1 MIRENVL
8 ISAAIQTGLLNETV
22 IAEYKLAARR
32 QRVDLLELLSYKLR
46 FSISDLYRAYA
57 QTQGIRY
64 LNPDEIKVD
73 PILLRKLSPSLIER
87 RLILPLMPLDE
98 NALLLVDNP
107 DDLAGIAQSKRLLPD
122 DIEICMTD
130 PRLLKQL
137 INKVLQSVDEVEEEE
152 EFDPVYHLDAMIK
165 EAYLSHASD
174 IHFEPAKEQFHIRL
188 RVDGCLQAY
197 AQFFTPEHGIA
208 LMSRM
213 KVITGMDI
221 SEQRMPQDGGMTFKI
236 DNQISFDIRAAT
248 VPVKFGERA
257 TLRLLGSDS
266 EALSLETIGFSEKS
280 LARFAEAIKRPHGM
294 ILITG
299 PTGSGK
305 STTLYSALQQIASK
319 EINVLTVEDPVEY
332 VMDGISQVQVGTKV
346 TFASALRSFLR
357 HDPDVIMVGEI
368 RDGETANI
376 AMKAS
381 LTGHMVFSTLH
392 TNSAVSTISRLKD
405 IGVEPFLIGS
415 TVVCII
421 AQRLVRRLCAAC
433 KQAVELTP
441 DDRRVLNLNN
451 DIPCEN
457 NNNSDTKIYQA
468 KGCANCHNTGYKGRI
483 ALFET
488 LWIDDVLGEL
498 IGSGVSDQVILKHA
512 KDFTSLAQDCSEKI
526 LAGSTSLSE
535 FKRLSLSH
543 GMLAQ
548 EIREQMNENSVI
560 NAEVTS

>member
-8 ISAAIQTGLLNETV
+8 INAAMQTGLLNDTV
-22 IAEYKLAARR
+22 VAECKLLARR

-57 QTQGIRY
+57 QTQSIRY
-64 LNPDEIKVD
+64 LTPDEIKVD
-73 PILLRKLSPSLIER
+73 PILLRKLSPSLVAR
-87 RLILPLMPLDE
+87 RLILPLMPLAG

-107 DDLAGIAQSKRLLPD
+107 EDLASIAQCKRLLPK
-122 DIEICMTD
+122 DIEICITD

-137 INKVLQSVDEVEEEE
+137 ITKVNQSNVEVEVEV
-152 EFDPVYHLDAMIK
+152 EFDPVFQLDEMIK
-165 EAYLSHASD
+165 EAYLSQASD

-197 AQFFTPEHGIA
+197 AQFFTTAQGIA

-236 DNQISFDIRAAT
+236 DNQISFEIRAAT

-257 TLRLLGSDS
+257 TLRLLSSDN
-266 EALSLETIGFSEKS
+266 EALSLETIGFSETS
-280 LARFAEAIKRPHGM
+280 LARFEQAIKRPHGM

-305 STTLYSALQQIASK
+305 STTLYSALQQIVSK

-332 VMDGISQVQVGTKV
+332 VMEGISQVQVGTKV
-346 TFASALRSFLR
+346 SFASALRSFLR

-415 TVVCII
+415 TVVCVI
-421 AQRLVRRLCAAC
+421 AQRLVRRLCATC
-433 KQAVELTP
+433 KEAVPLTA
-441 DDRRVLNLNN
+441 DDRRLLNLDNN
-451 DIPCEN
+451 IDSNIDKN
-457 NNNSDTKIYQA
+457 IDKNIYQA
-468 KGCANCHNTGYKGRI
+468 KGCATCRGSGFKGRI

-488 LWIDDVLGEL
+488 LWIDDALGEL
-498 IGSGVSDQVILKHA
+498 IGSGVSEQVILRHA
-512 KDFTSLAQDCSEKI
+512 KDFISLAQDCTEKI
-526 LAGSTSLSE
+526 LAGATSLSE

-543 GMLAQ
+543 GVLTK
-548 EIREQMNENSVI
+548 EVREQI
-560 NAEVTS
+560 NQSHPINHEVTS

>member
-1 MIRENVL
+1 MLRENVL
-8 ISAAIQTGLLNETV
+8 INAAIQTGLLNDAV
-22 IAEYKLAARR
+22 IAEYKLVARR

-64 LNPDEIKVD
+64 LTPDEIKVD

-87 RLILPLMPLDE
+87 RLILPLMPLAE
-98 NALLLVDNP
+98 NALLLVENP
-107 DDLAGIAQSKRLLPD
+107 DDLAGIAQSKRLLPN

-137 INKVLQSVDEVEEEE
+137 ISKVIQSVDEVEVED
-152 EFDPVYHLDAMIK
+152 EFDSVFHLDEMIK

-174 IHFEPAKEQFHIRL
+174 IHFEPTKEQFHIRL

-197 AQFFTPEHGIA
+197 AQFFSAEQGIA

-213 KVITGMDI
+213 KVLTGMDI

-236 DNQISFDIRAAT
+236 DNQISFEIRAAT
-248 VPVKFGERA
+248 IPVKFGERA

-266 EALSLETIGFSEKS
+266 EALSLETIGFSDKS
-280 LARFAEAIKRPHGM
+280 LARFAKAIKRPHGM

-305 STTLYSALQQIASK
+305 STTLYSALQQIVSK

-332 VMDGISQVQVGTKV
+332 VMEGISQVQVGTKV
-346 TFASALRSFLR
+346 SFASALRSFLR

-405 IGVEPFLIGS
+405 IGVEPFLIG
-415 TVVCII
+415 TTLVCVI
-421 AQRLVRRLCAAC
+421 AQRLVRRLCASC
-433 KQAVELTP
+433 KQPVALTAK
-441 DDRRVLNLNN
+441 DRRLLNLDDSVDVN
-451 DIPCEN
+451 IF
-457 NNNSDTKIYQA
+457 QA
-468 KGCANCHNTGYKGRI
+468 NGCATCHDTGFKGRI

-498 IGSGVSDQVILKHA
+498 IGRGVSEQVILKHA
-512 KDFTSLAQDCSEKI
+512 KDFTSLAQDCTDKI
-526 LAGSTSLSE
+526 LVGATSMSE

-543 GMLAQ
+543 GVLAN
-548 EIREQMNENSVI
+548 EIKVQVNEHNTLK
-560 NAEVTS
+560 AEVIS

>member
-1 MIRENVL
+1 MLRENVL
-8 ISAAIQTGLLNETV
+8 INAAIQTGLLNDAV
-22 IAEYKLAARR
+22 IAEYKLVARR

-64 LNPDEIKVD
+64 LTPDEIKVD

-87 RLILPLMPLDE
+87 RLILPLMPLAE
-98 NALLLVDNP
+98 NALLLVENP
-107 DDLAGIAQSKRLLPD
+107 DDLAGIAQSKRLLPN

-137 INKVLQSVDEVEEEE
+137 ISKVIQSVDEVEAEA
-152 EFDPVYHLDAMIK
+152 EFDSVFHLDEMIK

-174 IHFEPAKEQFHIRL
+174 IHFEPTKEQFYIRL

-197 AQFFTPEHGIA
+197 AQFFSAEQGIA

-213 KVITGMDI
+213 KVLTGMDI

-236 DNQISFDIRAAT
+236 DNQISFEIRAAT
-248 VPVKFGERA
+248 IPVKFGERA

-266 EALSLETIGFSEKS
+266 EALSLETIGFSDKS
-280 LARFAEAIKRPHGM
+280 LARFAKAIKRPHGM

-305 STTLYSALQQIASK
+305 STTLYSALQQIVSK

-332 VMDGISQVQVGTKV
+332 VMEGISQVQVGTKV
-346 TFASALRSFLR
+346 SFASALRSFLR

-405 IGVEPFLIGS
+405 IGVEPFLIG
-415 TVVCII
+415 TTLVCVI
-421 AQRLVRRLCAAC
+421 AQRLVRRLCASC
-433 KQAVELTP
+433 KQPVALTAK
-441 DDRRVLNLNN
+441 DRRLLNLDDSVDVN
-451 DIPCEN
+451 IF
-457 NNNSDTKIYQA
+457 QA
-468 KGCANCHNTGYKGRI
+468 NGCATCHDTGFKGRI

-498 IGSGVSDQVILKHA
+498 IGRGVSEQVILKHA
-512 KDFTSLAQDCSEKI
+512 QDFTSLAQDCTEKI
-526 LAGSTSLSE
+526 LAGATSMSE

-543 GMLAQ
+543 GVLAN
-548 EIREQMNENSVI
+548 EIKVQVNEHNTLK
-560 NAEVTS
+560 AEVIS

>member
-1 MIRENVL
+1 MLRENVL
-8 ISAAIQTGLLNETV
+8 INAAIQTGLLNDAV
-22 IAEYKLAARR
+22 IAEYKLVARR

-64 LNPDEIKVD
+64 LTPDEIKVD

-87 RLILPLMPLDE
+87 RLILPLMPLAE
-98 NALLLVDNP
+98 NALLLVENP
-107 DDLAGIAQSKRLLPD
+107 DDLAGIAQSKRLLPN

-137 INKVLQSVDEVEEEE
+137 ISKVIQSVDEVEAEA
-152 EFDPVYHLDAMIK
+152 EFDSVFHLDEMIK

-174 IHFEPAKEQFHIRL
+174 IHFEPTKEQFHIRL

-197 AQFFTPEHGIA
+197 AQFFSAEQGIA

-213 KVITGMDI
+213 KVLTGMDI

-236 DNQISFDIRAAT
+236 DNQISFEIRAAT
-248 VPVKFGERA
+248 IPVKFGERA

-266 EALSLETIGFSEKS
+266 EALSLETIGFSDKS
-280 LARFAEAIKRPHGM
+280 LARFAKAIKRPHGM

-305 STTLYSALQQIASK
+305 STTLYSALQQIVSK

-332 VMDGISQVQVGTKV
+332 VMEGISQVQVGTKV
-346 TFASALRSFLR
+346 SFASALRSFLR

-405 IGVEPFLIGS
+405 IGVEPFLIG
-415 TVVCII
+415 TTLVCVI
-421 AQRLVRRLCAAC
+421 AQRLVRRLCASC
-433 KQAVELTP
+433 KQPVALTAK
-441 DDRRVLNLNN
+441 DRRLLNLDDSVDVN
-451 DIPCEN
+451 IF
-457 NNNSDTKIYQA
+457 QA
-468 KGCANCHNTGYKGRI
+468 NGCATCHDTGFKGRI

-498 IGSGVSDQVILKHA
+498 IGRGVSEQVILKHA
-512 KDFTSLAQDCSEKI
+512 QDFTSLAQDCTEKI
-526 LAGSTSLSE
+526 LAGATSMSE

-543 GMLAQ
+543 GVLAN
-548 EIREQMNENSVI
+548 EIKVQVNEHNTLK
-560 NAEVTS
+560 AEVIS

>member
-8 ISAAIQTGLLNETV
+8 INAAIQTGLLNDAV
-22 IAEYKLAARR
+22 IAEYKLLARR

-64 LNPDEIKVD
+64 LTPDEIKVD
-73 PILLRKLSPSLIER
+73 PILLRKLSPSLIAR
-87 RLILPLMPLDE
+87 RLILPLMPLAE

-107 DDLAGIAQSKRLLPD
+107 DDLAGIAQSKRLLPK

-137 INKVLQSVDEVEEEE
+137 ITKVNQSNVDVEVEE
-152 EFDPVYHLDAMIK
+152 EFDPVFQLDEMIK

-197 AQFFTPEHGIA
+197 AQFFTTGQGIA

-213 KVITGMDI
+213 KVLTGMDI

-236 DNQISFDIRAAT
+236 DNQISFEIRAAT

-257 TLRLLGSDS
+257 TLRLLSSNS
-266 EALSLETIGFSEKS
+266 EALSLETIGFSESS
-280 LARFAEAIKRPHGM
+280 LARFEQAIKRPHGM
-294 ILITG
+294 VLITG

-305 STTLYSALQQIASK
+305 STTLYSALQQIVSK

-332 VMDGISQVQVGTKV
+332 VMEGISQVQVGTKV
-346 TFASALRSFLR
+346 SFASALRSFLR

-415 TVVCII
+415 TVVCVI
-421 AQRLVRRLCAAC
+421 AQRLVRRLCATC
-433 KQAVELTP
+433 KETVALTA
-441 DDRRVLNLNN
+441 DNRRLLNL
-451 DIPCEN
+451 DDKID
-457 NNNSDTKIYQA
+457 NSIYEA
-468 KGCANCHNTGYKGRI
+468 KGCATCHGSGFKGRI

-488 LWIDDVLGEL
+488 LWVDDALGEL
-498 IGSGVSDQVILKHA
+498 IASGVSEQVILRHA
-512 KDFTSLAQDCSEKI
+512 KDFISLAQDCTEKI
-526 LAGSTSLSE
+526 LAGATSLSE

-543 GMLAQ
+543 GVLAK
-548 EIREQMNENSVI
+548 EAKEQI
-560 NAEVTS
+560 NDNHPANHEVTS

>member
-8 ISAAIQTGLLNETV
+8 INAAIQTGLLNDAV
-22 IAEYKLAARR
+22 IAEYKLLARR

-64 LNPDEIKVD
+64 LTPDEIKVD
-73 PILLRKLSPSLIER
+73 PILLRKLSPSLIAK
-87 RLILPLMPLDE
+87 RLILPLMPLAE

-107 DDLAGIAQSKRLLPD
+107 DDLASIAQSKRLLPN

-137 INKVLQSVDEVEEEE
+137 IAKVNQNDVEIEE
-152 EFDPVYHLDAMIK
+152 EFDPVFHLDEMIK

-188 RVDGCLQAY
+188 RVDGFLQSY
-197 AQFFTPEHGIA
+197 AQFFTAEQGIA

-213 KVITGMDI
+213 KVLTGMDI

-236 DNQISFDIRAAT
+236 DNQISFEIRAAT

-257 TLRLLGSDS
+257 TLRLLSSNS
-266 EALSLETIGFSEKS
+266 EALSLETIGFSESS
-280 LARFAEAIKRPHGM
+280 LARFEQAIKRPHGM
-294 ILITG
+294 VLITG

-305 STTLYSALQQIASK
+305 STTLYSALQQIVSK

-332 VMDGISQVQVGTKV
+332 VMEGISQVQVGTKV
-346 TFASALRSFLR
+346 SFASALRSFLR

-415 TVVCII
+415 TVVCVI
-421 AQRLVRRLCAAC
+421 AQRLVRRLCATC
-433 KQAVELTP
+433 KVAVALTA
-441 DDRRVLNLNN
+441 DDRRLLNLDAKIDNN
-451 DIPCEN
+451 
-457 NNNSDTKIYQA
+457 IYEG
-468 KGCANCHNTGYKGRI
+468 KGCATCHGSGFKGRI

-498 IGSGVSDQVILKHA
+498 IGSGVSEQVILKHA
-512 KDFTSLAQDCSEKI
+512 KDFISLAQDCTDKI
-526 LAGSTSLSE
+526 LMGATSLSE

-543 GMLAQ
+543 GVLAR
-548 EIREQMNENSVI
+548 EIREQINDNHPVNHEVI
-560 NAEVTS
+560 S

>member
-8 ISAAIQTGLLNETV
+8 INAAIQTGLLNDAV
-22 IAEYKLAARR
+22 VAEYKLVARR

-64 LNPDEIKVD
+64 LTPNEIKVD
-73 PILLRKLSPSLIER
+73 PILLRKLSPSLITR
-87 RLILPLMPLDE
+87 RLILPLMPLAE

-107 DDLAGIAQSKRLLPD
+107 DDLASIAQSKRLLPK

-137 INKVLQSVDEVEEEE
+137 IAKVNQSNVEVEIEE
-152 EFDPVYHLDAMIK
+152 EFDPVFHLDEMIK

-188 RVDGCLQAY
+188 RVDGFLQAY
-197 AQFFTPEHGIA
+197 AQFFTTEQGIA

-213 KVITGMDI
+213 KVLTGMDI

-236 DNQISFDIRAAT
+236 DNQISFEIRAAT

-257 TLRLLGSDS
+257 TLRLLSSDS
-266 EALSLETIGFSEKS
+266 EALSLENIGFSEKS
-280 LARFAEAIKRPHGM
+280 LARFSQAIKRPHGM

-305 STTLYSALQQIASK
+305 STTLYSALQQIVSK

-332 VMDGISQVQVGTKV
+332 VMEGISQVQVGAKV
-346 TFASALRSFLR
+346 SFASALRSFLR

-405 IGVEPFLIGS
+405 IGIEPFLIGS
-415 TVVCII
+415 TVVCVI
-421 AQRLVRRLCAAC
+421 AQRLVRRLCVSCREVVA
-433 KQAVELTP
+433 LTP
-441 DDRRVLNLNN
+441 GDRRLLNL
-451 DIPCEN
+451 DSHVEH
-457 NNNSDTKIYQA
+457 DIYQA
-468 KGCANCHNTGYKGRI
+468 KGCATCHGTGFKGRI

-498 IGSGVSDQVILKHA
+498 IGSGVSEQVILKHA
-512 KDFTSLAQDCSEKI
+512 TDFISLAQDCTEKI
-526 LAGSTSLSE
+526 LAGATSLSE

-543 GMLAQ
+543 GVLAA
-548 EIREQMNENSVI
+548 EISEKINESKLI
-560 NAEVTS
+560 KAEVIR

>member
-8 ISAAIQTGLLNETV
+8 INAAIQTGLLNDAV
-22 IAEYKLAARR
+22 IAEYKLLARR

-64 LNPDEIKVD
+64 LTPDEIKVD
-73 PILLRKLSPSLIER
+73 PILLRKLSPSLIAK
-87 RLILPLMPLDE
+87 RLILPLMPLAD

-107 DDLAGIAQSKRLLPD
+107 DDLASIAQSKRLLPN

-137 INKVLQSVDEVEEEE
+137 IAKVNQNDVEIEE
-152 EFDPVYHLDAMIK
+152 EFDPVFHLDEMIK

-188 RVDGCLQAY
+188 RVDGFLQSY
-197 AQFFTPEHGIA
+197 AQFFTAEQGIA

-213 KVITGMDI
+213 KVLTGMDI

-236 DNQISFDIRAAT
+236 DNQISFEIRAAT

-257 TLRLLGSDS
+257 TLRLLSSNS
-266 EALSLETIGFSEKS
+266 EALSLETIGFSESS
-280 LARFAEAIKRPHGM
+280 LARFEQAIKRPHGM
-294 ILITG
+294 VLITG

-305 STTLYSALQQIASK
+305 STTLYSALQQIVSK

-332 VMDGISQVQVGTKV
+332 VMEGISQVQVGTKV
-346 TFASALRSFLR
+346 SFASALRSFLR

-415 TVVCII
+415 TVVCVI
-421 AQRLVRRLCAAC
+421 AQRLVRRLCATC
-433 KQAVELTP
+433 KEAVALTA
-441 DDRRVLNLNN
+441 DDRRLLNL
-451 DIPCEN
+451 DA
-457 NNNSDTKIYQA
+457 KIDYNIYEG
-468 KGCANCHNTGYKGRI
+468 KGCATCHGSGFKGRI

-498 IGSGVSDQVILKHA
+498 IGSGVSEQVILKHA
-512 KDFTSLAQDCSEKI
+512 KDFISLAQDCTEKI
-526 LAGSTSLSE
+526 LMGATSLSE

-543 GMLAQ
+543 GVLAK
-548 EIREQMNENSVI
+548 EIREQINDNHPESHEVI
-560 NAEVTS
+560 S

>member
-8 ISAAIQTGLLNETV
+8 INAAIQTGLLNDAV
-22 IAEYKLAARR
+22 IAEYKLLARR

-64 LNPDEIKVD
+64 LTPDEIKVD
-73 PILLRKLSPSLIER
+73 PILLRKLSPSLIAK
-87 RLILPLMPLDE
+87 RLILPLMPLAE

-107 DDLAGIAQSKRLLPD
+107 DDLASIAQTKRLLPE

-137 INKVLQSVDEVEEEE
+137 IAKVNQNDVEIEE
-152 EFDPVYHLDAMIK
+152 EFDPVFHLDEMIK

-188 RVDGCLQAY
+188 RVDGFLQSY
-197 AQFFTPEHGIA
+197 AQFFTAEQGIA

-213 KVITGMDI
+213 KVLTGMDI

-236 DNQISFDIRAAT
+236 DNQISFEIRAAT

-257 TLRLLGSDS
+257 TLRLLSSNS
-266 EALSLETIGFSEKS
+266 EALSLETIGFSESS
-280 LARFAEAIKRPHGM
+280 LARFEQAIKRPHGM
-294 ILITG
+294 VLITG

-305 STTLYSALQQIASK
+305 STTLYSALQQIVSK

-332 VMDGISQVQVGTKV
+332 VMEGISQVQVGTKV
-346 TFASALRSFLR
+346 SFASALRSFLR

-415 TVVCII
+415 TVVCVI
-421 AQRLVRRLCAAC
+421 AQRLVRRLCATC
-433 KQAVELTP
+433 KETVALTA
-441 DDRRVLNLNN
+441 DNRRLLNL
-451 DIPCEN
+451 DDKID
-457 NNNSDTKIYQA
+457 NSIYEA
-468 KGCANCHNTGYKGRI
+468 KGCATCHGSGFKGRI

-488 LWIDDVLGEL
+488 LWVDDALGEL
-498 IGSGVSDQVILKHA
+498 IASGVSEQVILRHA
-512 KDFTSLAQDCSEKI
+512 KDFISLAQDCTEKI
-526 LAGSTSLSE
+526 LAGATSLSE

-543 GMLAQ
+543 GVLAK
-548 EIREQMNENSVI
+548 EVKEQI
-560 NAEVTS
+560 NDNHPANHEVTS